1 MTHDLTEDERDL
13 AALVRDF
20 AENVV
25 APRSYEA
32 DTKHELPMD
41 VVEQMGELG
50 LFGLPFPEEYG
61 GQGGDYFALCLAVEA
76 LARVDQ
82 SIAITLEAAI
92 GLGAMPVYRYG
103 TEEQK
108 AEWLPDLVAGKA
120 LAGFGLTE
128 AEAGSDA
135 GATRTTAVL
144 EGDEWVINGT
154 KQFITNSGTP
164 ISRFISVAAV
174 TGERTRADGTVAKEL
189 STIIV
194 PHGTPGFTVEPAY
207 DKVGWRASDTHP
219 LTFED
224 VHVPAANLLGQ
235 RGRGFAN
242 FLRTLDEGRIA
253 VAALAT
259 GAAEGCVEESVRYAK
274 SRNVFG
280 VPIAR
285 HQFIAFTIAQ
295 MQARVYTSR
304 LAWYD
309 AARRCDAGLPFKT
322 EAAMAKLVASDAAML
337 NARDATQIFGGYG
350 FMNES
355 LVARQYRDS
364 KILEIGEGTNEVQ
377 LMIIARALGLEG

>member
-41 VVEQMGELG
+41 VVEKMAALG

-61 GQGGDYFALCLAVEA
+61 GQGGDYFSLCLAVEA

-92 GLGAMPVYRYG
+92 GLGAMPIYRYG

-144 EGDEWVINGT
+144 DGDEWVINGT
-154 KQFITNSGTP
+154 KQFITNSGTS
-164 ISRFISVAAV
+164 ISRFVSVAAV

-219 LTFED
+219 LTFDD
-224 VHVPAANLLGQ
+224 VHVPAANLLGE

-259 GAAEGCVEESVRYAK
+259 GAAEGCLEESVRYAK

-280 VPIAR
+280 VPIGS